1 MIHRFLFSRFPTI
14 LILLLGIS
22 INISCKKYLEIT
34 PPIGELTSEV
44 VFTDSVTI
52 SAVVNGLYSTAFGT
66 PTLNY
71 NAELCTGIASDEIH
85 YDTDFFDDFKKNAL
99 NSRNT
104 YLAGFWTGAY
114 SIIYKTN
121 AAIEGLEKTTAISER
136 LKGQYL
142 AEAKFIRSQAYFIL
156 IGLFGD
162 VPLVLSTDPAKT
174 ALLPKSPK
182 KDVLA
187 NIIADLKSAQLGLL
201 QSNNTP
207 TKATVAGAT
216 ALLARAY
223 LYAEDWTNAEVESS
237 KVIAGPFQLETL
249 DRIFLRN
256 SKEALFKVSSVG
268 SSPTV
273 IGYTS
278 VGQNFVPAASSL
290 PWYIVEDSFI
300 NAFESAADKRKD
312 LWIAPKTI
320 GGTTL
325 YYPNKYKLRG
335 TTSDASKYEDYVVL
349 RLAEQY
355 LIRAEARAQLGKN
368 KEAIDDITIIRK
380 RAGLV
385 TNIVETTSK
394 KNLLLAIE
402 KERRI
407 ELFSEWGHR
416 WFDINRTGRGKEV
429 FGTKPTWTDKS
440 VLFPI
445 PFAELLQNPK
455 LVQNQGY

>member
-1 MIHRFLFSRFPTI
+1 MINKNVLLGFRNI
-14 LILLLGIS
+14 LILFLGIS
-22 INISCKKYLEIT
+22 LNFSCKKYLEIT

-44 VFTDSVTI
+44 VFTDSTTI
-52 SAVVNGLYSTAFGT
+52 AAVITGLYSTAFAT

-85 YDTDFFDDFKKNAL
+85 YDTDFFDDFKKNTL

-104 YLAGFWTGAY
+104 YLSSFWTGAY

-121 AAIEGLEKTTAISER
+121 AAIEGLEKTTAISVR

-142 AEAKFIRSQAYFIL
+142 AEAKFIRSQAYFLL

-162 VPLVLSTDPAKT
+162 VPLVLTTDPSKS
-174 ALLPKSPK
+174 ALLPKTTK
-182 KDVLA
+182 KEVLTT
-187 NIIADLKSAQLGLL
+187 IINDLKAAQVGL
-201 QSNNTP
+201 QKAENTS
-207 TKATVAGAT
+207 TRATIAGAT

-223 LYAEDWTNAEVESS
+223 LYAEDWTNAELEAS
-237 KVIAGPFQLETL
+237 KVIAGPFQLEAL

-273 IGYTS
+273 VGYTS

-290 PWYIVEDSFI
+290 PWYIVEDAFI
-300 NAFESAADKRKD
+300 NAFESASDKRKD
-312 LWIAPKTI
+312 VWISPKTI

-325 YYPNKYKLRG
+325 YFPNKYKLRG

-355 LIRAEARAQLGKN
+355 LIRAEARAHLDKN
-368 KEAIDDITIIRK
+368 KQAIEDLSVIRK
-380 RAGLV
+380 RAGL
-385 TNIVETTSK
+385 ETTITETISK

-402 KERRI
+402 QERRI

-416 WFDINRTGRGKEV
+416 WFDVNRTGRGKEV
-429 FGTKPTWTDKS
+429 FGTKPTWSEKS

-455 LVQNQGY
+455 LVQNKGY